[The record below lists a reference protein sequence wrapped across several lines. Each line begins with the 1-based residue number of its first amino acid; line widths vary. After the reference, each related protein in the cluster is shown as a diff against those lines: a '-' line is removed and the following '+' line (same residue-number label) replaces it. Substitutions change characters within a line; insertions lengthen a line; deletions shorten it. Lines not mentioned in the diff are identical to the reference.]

1 MEIKEVLDEL
11 RKQKK
16 DGNIVFL
23 TWDGFKA
30 SPLEDFITQP
40 ADGILYD
47 LNRLEEVTTTLAEAD
62 KIDKRWVNDYAVAT
76 IIRFLYKEMSALKAE
91 RDRLREALEHS
102 LQGNEEML
110 KLLMEH
116 PVLRGHADKC
126 AVIFE
131 NINIATKALES
142 E

>member
-91 RDRLREALEHS
+91 RDRLRELLRWLDATGLIDLE
-102 LQGNEEML
+102 
-110 KLLMEH
+110 
-116 PVLRGHADKC
+116 VL
-126 AVIFE
+126 AVKYDV
-131 NINIATKALES
+131 AKKALES
-142 E
+142 EE